1 MAVLAFCQPVML
13 SGVLT
18 MSPVWMTIETFRALV
33 LFTIQLVKVL
43 YSAGLDSLKNCVSV
57 IWIRLKPSVTG
68 LSQFVRVDCR
78 SET

>member
-1 MAVLAFCQPVML
+1 MML

-43 YSAGLDSLKNCVSV
+43 YNAGLDSLRNCVSV
-57 IWIRLKPSVTG
+57 I
-68 LSQFVRVDCR
+68 
-78 SET
+78 